1 VYVTLNWYTFYKYK
15 LLLKQRILHTRQYVI
30 IRNWLFIFC
39 AFLSLEAVFLIFGVY
54 NVIVLQ
60 TKELFIQRYY
70 LYLTI
75 MSLSFLLLNFSLLL
89 IPQILYGLP
98 IERLSNVNTIEL
110 AAELEDMSLQEPEPH
125 ADLDKVTP
133 SFYSK
138 DYIAQIEQ
146 WIKKAEEDALFID
159 PSFKMEDISKI
170 SAIPLHHLAYFF
182 GNFNDQKFIEWRSN
196 LRISHSI
203 KLMNDGAM
211 DDHSFEVI
219 AQLCAFSSRQTFIR
233 AFKSKMGKTPSD
245 FYREIKL
252 S

>member
-1 VYVTLNWYTFYKYK
+1 L
-15 LLLKQRILHTRQYVI
+15 I
-30 IRNWLFIFC
+30 IFC

-133 SFYSK
+133 TFYTK
-138 DYIAQIEQ
+138 DYLAQIEQ
-146 WIKKAEEDALFID
+146 LIKKVEDDALFTD
-159 PSFKMEDISKI
+159 PGFKMEDISKI
-170 SAIPLHHLAYFF
+170 SSIPLHHLAYFF
-182 GNFNDQKFIEWRSN
+182 GNFSDNKFSEWRN
-196 LRISHSI
+196 NIRISHSI

-211 DDHSFEVI
+211 DDHSFEGI
-219 AQLCAFSSRQTFIR
+219 AFLCGFASRQTYIR
-233 AFKSKMGKTPSD
+233 AFKNKMGKTPSD
-245 FYREIKL
+245 FFREIKL
-252 S
+252 N